1 MSPALEKDPIC
12 GMDVDPA
19 TAAGKHT
26 HAGKTYYFCSGHC
39 LEAFRK
45 NPPASLQTK
54 VGASPQT
61 IYFCPMH
68 PQIRQV
74 GPGHC
79 PICGM
84 ALQPEMAAPGQG
96 EDPELRD
103 MRRRFWVGL
112 ALTLPLLL
120 QTMAEMIPD
129 LAKQPFFHGRAFT
142 LLQLALATPV
152 VLWCGAPFFRRGW
165 ASVRSGNLNMFT
177 LIALGTGVAY
187 LYSLVAA
194 LFPQIFPAALRG
206 GHGGAV
212 PVYFEAAAVI
222 VTLVL
227 LGQYLEL
234 IARERTGDALKAL
247 LGLSPKTARLVKH
260 DGSEEEISLDRVMPG
275 DTLRVRP
282 GEKIP
287 VDGLVLE
294 GRSAVD
300 ESMLTGEPMPVEKT
314 KGERVIGGTVNGNGS
329 LLFRAEKV
337 GQETLLAQIVQR
349 VGEAQRSRAPVQKL
363 ADQVSAYFVPA
374 VVAIAVLAF
383 LIWFFFGPEPRLAHA
398 IVQAVAVLIIAC
410 PCALGLATPMS
421 IMVGIGRGAHEG
433 ILVKDAAALEAF
445 EKVDTLL
452 VDKTG
457 TLTEGKPKVV
467 EVEAAEGFEESTVL
481 QLAAGVERAS
491 EHPLATAV
499 VRAAE
504 ERGLRLAKAS
514 DFHSD
519 PGEGVS
525 GIVEGKRITVGK
537 LPPSL
542 AGDQK
547 GKSATE
553 RSAATEIYVSIDGR
567 FAGTLR
573 LADPIKATTPEAL
586 AKLRSEGIAV
596 VMVSGDQ
603 EPAARA
609 VAAKL
614 GITEVLAGVTPLQK
628 QEEVRRR
635 QAQGHRV
642 AMAGDGIN
650 DAPALAQAEVGIAM
664 GHGTDIAMESASMTL
679 VKGDLRGIAKARSL
693 SRATMS
699 NIRQNLFFAFIY
711 NTLGVP
717 LAAGLFYPLFGWL
730 LSPMFA
736 AAAMSLSSVSVV
748 ANALRLRRLKLD

>member
-194 LFPQIFPAALRG
+194 LFPQIFPAALRA
-206 GHGGAV
+206 GHGGMV